1 MFVNRR
7 DVQIQWGDC
16 DPANIVYY
24 PRYFAMFDDS
34 TSVLFEAA
42 GFSKQDL
49 VHKYGL
55 VGIPMVDTRSKF
67 YIPSTHGDWITI
79 ETKIESIKRS
89 SFEVKH
95 NVYKGDALAIEAF
108 ETRVLVGRDAAL
120 GIPERNALEFVP
132 KEIGGVPLKVIVLDD
147 GGDPT
152 TATTNARR
160 FVTESKADIIMG
172 SALTPPTIAVSNVAN
187 EAGIPHFGL
196 APFPITPERMKWSV
210 AMPQPIPIVGKVL
223 YDHMKAHKVKTVGY
237 IGYSDSYGDLWFNDL
252 KAQGVPMGMT
262 IVDEERFARP
272 DTSVTGQVLKLV
284 AANPDA
290 ILVGAS
296 GTAAALPQTELRER
310 GYQGLIYQTH
320 GAASMDFIRIAG
332 KAAEGVLMA
341 SGPVMDPED
350 QPDGALTKKPGLA
363 LNAAYEAK
371 YGPNSRSQFA
381 GHSYDAF
388 ELLKRIIPV
397 ALKTAKPGTPEFR
410 EAIRQALL
418 SEKDLA
424 ASQGVYNFTEKDRYG
439 VDDRARIL
447 LTVKDGKYMM
457 VKEP

>member
-1 MFVNRR
+1 MKKSLLSAAAVAAAFALP
-7 DVQIQWGDC
+7 GM
-16 DPANIVYY
+16 PAS
-24 PRYFAMFDDS
+24 AQ
-34 TSVLFEAA
+34 TSE
-42 GFSKQDL
+42 
-49 VHKYGL
+49 
-55 VGIPMVDTRSKF
+55 
-67 YIPSTHGDWITI
+67 ITI
-79 ETKIESIKRS
+79 GIT
-89 SFEVKH
+89 VTTT
-95 NVYKGDALAIEAF
+95 GPA
-108 ETRVLVGRDAAL
+108 AAL

-132 KEIGGVPLKVIVLDD
+132 KDIAGVPLKVIVLDD

-152 TATTNARR
+152 NATTNARR

-172 SALTPPTIAVSNVAN
+172 SSTTPPTIAVSNVAN

-196 APFPITPERMKWSV
+196 APFPITPERSKWSV
-210 AMPQPIPIVGKVL
+210 SMPQPIPIVGKAV
-223 YDHMKAHKVKTVGY
+223 YEHMKAHNIKTVGY
-237 IGYSDSYGDLWFNDL
+237 IGYSDSYGDLWFNDF

-262 IVDEERFARP
+262 VADEERFARP

-310 GYQGLIYQTH
+310 GYKGLIYQTH

-332 KAAEGVLMA
+332 KAAEGVIMV

-350 QPDGALTKKPGLA
+350 QPIEAQTKKPGLA
-363 LNAAYEAK
+363 LVQAYEAK

-388 ELLKRIIPV
+388 LVLERVVPV

-418 SEKDLA
+418 TEREIA

-439 VDDRARIL
+439 LDERSRIL
-447 LTVKDGKYMM
+447 LTVKDGKY
-457 VKEP
+457 VLAR